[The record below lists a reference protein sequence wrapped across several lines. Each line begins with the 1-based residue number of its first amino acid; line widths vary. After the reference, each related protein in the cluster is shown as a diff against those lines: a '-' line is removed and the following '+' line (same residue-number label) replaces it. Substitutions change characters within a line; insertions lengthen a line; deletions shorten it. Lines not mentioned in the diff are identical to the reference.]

1 MQNSEKK
8 IDGLFRDK
16 LQGHEVVPPPAV
28 WDTIVSSLDGRSR
41 KRRMIMI
48 WGLSSAA
55 SLLFA
60 FLAGWYFSGE
70 ITTSYSD
77 MQATNS
83 IPASQSPAQT
93 APVQESPNTLLAS
106 TKELNTSTTSLAENT
121 TFAKT
126 TKSALPI
133 QHELVKNEES
143 RRENFFIRFLSPIKA
158 FVNGNNNNNDELIA
172 MNNDGL
178 TETDRAIIARNME
191 QKNPAEKKADKTK
204 SGFGVGIQASPV
216 YRFDGN
222 NPSMLDNDNLLGS
235 TEVSQEYVSTITGGV
250 VVTYQSNKRFSV
262 QTGLNYGEVSQSGGD
277 IGISYA
283 GHNWVNNRGENFTT
297 NYEDNNPLTGESAS
311 NNVILNTE
319 LGFANIEMPVGAQLA
334 TANSTNKI
342 SNDVTRNYNLE
353 QQAGYLE
360 IPLIVRY
367 RIIDHRLGFHLLG
380 GVNTNVL
387 MSNNAS
393 LVDNNNV
400 IANGK
405 TEGLNPLT
413 FSSSLGVGM
422 NYAISERFNFSLEP
436 TMKIQLNSLNSQSY
450 ANARPY
456 TVGIFTGVTYN
467 F

>member
-16 LQGHEVVPPPAV
+16 LQSHEVIPPPAV
-28 WDTIVSSLDGRSR
+28 WDTIVGSLDGRSR

-70 ITTSYSD
+70 TTTSDSD

-106 TKELNTSTTSLAENT
+106 SKELNAPTTLLADNAPL
-121 TFAKT
+121 AKT
-126 TKSALPI
+126 TKLAFPT
-133 QHELVKNEES
+133 QHGLSEKEGS
-143 RRENFFIRFLSPIKA
+143 PRENFVIRFLSPIRV
-158 FVNGNNNNNDELIA
+158 FVYGDQKNNDDLIA
-172 MNNDGL
+172 MDYDGL
-178 TETDRAIIARNME
+178 TETDRAIIASNME
-191 QKNPAEKKADKTK
+191 TMDLSERKAEVSK
-204 SGFGVGIQASPV
+204 SGFGVGVQASPV

-222 NPSMLDNDNLLGS
+222 NQPMRYNDNLLGS
-235 TEVSQEYVSTITGGV
+235 TEISQEYVANITGGV
-250 VVTYQSNKRFSV
+250 VVTYRSNKRFSV

-277 IGISYA
+277 IGVTYS
-283 GHNWVNNRGENFTT
+283 GHNWVNNRGEIITT
-297 NYEDNNPLTGESAS
+297 DYKGNNPLTGESAS

-319 LGFANIEMPVGAQLA
+319 LGFANIDMPVGAQLA
-334 TANSTNKI
+334 TANSLNKI
-342 SNDVTRNYNLE
+342 SGDVTRNYNLE

-367 RIIDHRLGFHLLG
+367 RIIDQRLGFHLLG

-400 IANGK
+400 VANGK

-436 TMKIQLNSLNSQSY
+436 TMKIQINSLNSQSY
-450 ANARPY
+450 IDARPY
-456 TVGIFTGVTYN
+456 TVGVFTGVTYN